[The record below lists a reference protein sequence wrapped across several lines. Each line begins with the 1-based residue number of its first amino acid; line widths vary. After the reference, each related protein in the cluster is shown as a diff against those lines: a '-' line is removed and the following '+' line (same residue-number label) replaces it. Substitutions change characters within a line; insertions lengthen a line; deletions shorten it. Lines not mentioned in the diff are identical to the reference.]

1 MFAYLEGRVT
11 EKRQDEMVLDVGGV
25 GEEKARR
32 YGRAFLAEIAAFT
45 EGA

>member
-25 GEEKARR
+25 G
-32 YGRAFLAEIAAFT
+32 FLISATPQTMSRMPGGES
-45 EGA
+45 